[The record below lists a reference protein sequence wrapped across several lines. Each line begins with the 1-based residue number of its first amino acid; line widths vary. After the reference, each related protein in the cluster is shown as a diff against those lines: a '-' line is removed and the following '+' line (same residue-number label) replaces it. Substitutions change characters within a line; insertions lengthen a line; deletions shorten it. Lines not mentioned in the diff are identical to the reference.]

1 MLIGF
6 HMQNGFKTI
15 KIDEVNLYGR
25 KTWNFHFF
33 INNTL
38 YETKNTDD
46 KHRYIK
52 HLEQEYYFE
61 ECDENEEFVKN
72 MCSVRNEVIWRENE
86 IFN

>member
-15 KIDEVNLYGR
+15 KIEEVNLYGR

-33 INNTL
+33 INDTL

-46 KHRYIK
+46 KCRYIA
-52 HLEQEYYFE
+52 HLQKEYYFE
-61 ECDENEEFVKN
+61 EVDDFVINNEKMDMGILCTMN
-72 MCSVRNEVIWRENE
+72 N
-86 IFN
+86 